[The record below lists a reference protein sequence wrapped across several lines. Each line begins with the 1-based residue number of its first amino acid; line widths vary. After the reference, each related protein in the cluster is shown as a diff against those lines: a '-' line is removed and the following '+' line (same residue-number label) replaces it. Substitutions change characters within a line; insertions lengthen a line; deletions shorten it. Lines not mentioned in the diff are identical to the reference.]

1 MSDDTRAPTPPA
13 EPVQVSPPTAAAAPS
28 SSPERVTVPRAGA
41 QQLGELDAAAIAELA
56 DGIDWQRLDMECP
69 AAFCEMVGAEPIDP
83 RIVVL
88 CECGAKLRIALD
100 GEHKARCPSC
110 GTQFRHLLVV
120 QAEDT
125 EPSGCALAV
134 SAILDTQRDM
144 NADDPGYASPTRY
157 GVVDPRRIRNE

>member
-1 MSDDTRAPTPPA
+1 MTDDNREPTPPPA
-13 EPVQVSPPTAAAAPS
+13 EPVQVSPPTAAAPTS
-28 SSPERVTVPRAGA
+28 SSPAPVQAPRAGGP
-41 QQLGELDAAAIAELA
+41 QLGDLDAAAIAELA

-69 AAFCEMVGAEPIDP
+69 AAFCEMVGAEPVDP

-134 SAILDTQRDM
+134 ASILEANR
-144 NADDPGYASPTRY
+144 
-157 GVVDPRRIRNE
+157 